1 LTANT
6 ILATEGNIDKLI
18 HGGERTGG
26 HFSIRAHYAMAEGEG
41 AVKFVLCTPQSASHA
56 VYLLLVV
63 TPAGPFCRLAQ
74 YLDRNKAGGRNTL
87 PGKLYEFE
95 YSADILYSKFLIQQ
109 ND

>member
-1 LTANT
+1 
-6 ILATEGNIDKLI
+6 LI

-26 HFSIRAHYAMAEGEG
+26 HFSIRAQYAIAEEEG
-41 AVKFVLCTPQSASHA
+41 AIKLILCTPQSASHT

-74 YLDRNKAGGRNTL
+74 YLDRNKAGGRNTF
-87 PGKLYEFE
+87 PVKLYEPE
-95 YSADILYSKFLIQQ
+95 YSADILYSKYPIQQ